1 MTVVIVPAVSREME
15 GGIPK
20 GTRIGNY
27 VIDALIGRGGMGI
40 VYRAYHPMLDR
51 WAAIKLLPPFQNGGE
66 ARERF
71 EREARAVAKLRHRH
85 ILTVFEFGEYAGQP
99 YMVVE
104 YMPNGSLADR
114 MPSTPLTPGEALTL
128 LRPLGDALDYAHG
141 QGILHRDVKPAN
153 VFLDAEVQPVLADFG
168 LAKMVSEQSLTTSG
182 MVSGTPT
189 HISPEQ
195 VSGQPL
201 TGATD
206 LYSLGVIAFQLLTAR
221 LPFTADG
228 FMEVLYAHV
237 HTPPPA
243 PSSINPALN
252 QAVDHAVLRALAKNP
267 AARWPSARA
276 LTGALEAAIV
286 GRQDT
291 RQTRPAVEAA
301 VIDATPAG
309 AATVVAQPIPPAVPA
324 AAAAAGAPAA
334 AEPTATRAAPAAPSP
349 GPAVPARPPRSG
361 LLLLAGLVLLI
372 ALVVGLVG
380 ATRLAAGTRPSAGV
394 TPGSATSANASPMER
409 TPPARYLRV
418 EPSSTLRPGTP
429 ITVTGRGLDPRLGA
443 NAGIL
448 QDGVVHPVMASLP
461 VSSDGSFS
469 STGVVP
475 TDLKAGSAALVACN
489 FDAQGRSDLTRC
501 LSATVMLSR

>member
-1 MTVVIVPAVSREME
+1 ME

-51 WAAIKLLPPFQNGGE
+51 WAAIKLLPPFQHGTE
-66 ARERF
+66 ARQRF

-114 MPSTPLTPGEALTL
+114 MPTTPLTPGAALTL

-153 VFLDAEVQPVLADFG
+153 VFLDAEMQPVLADFG
-168 LAKMVSEQSLTTSG
+168 LAKMVSEESLTASG

-221 LPFTADG
+221 LPFSAEG

-237 HTPPPA
+237 HTAPPA

-252 QAVDHAVLRALAKNP
+252 QAVDHVVLRALAKDP
-267 AARWPSARA
+267 ATRWPSARA
-276 LTGALEAAIV
+276 LTGALEAAVV

-291 RQTRPAVEAA
+291 REARPNLAATIVEA
-301 VIDATPAG
+301 
-309 AATVVAQPIPPAVPA
+309 PA
-324 AAAAAGAPAA
+324 AAAATVVGQPPPEPAPPDPVDPSKVSARKAVRYRVLVIAA
-334 AEPTATRAAPAAPSP
+334 
-349 GPAVPARPPRSG
+349 
-361 LLLLAGLVLLI
+361 LVLI
-372 ALVVGLVG
+372 ALVSGLVG
-380 ATRLAAGTRPSAGV
+380 ATRLAGRTHLPGATPHSSPSSSSPAAAARP
-394 TPGSATSANASPMER
+394 E
-409 TPPARYLRV
+409 PARYLRV

-429 ITVTGRGLDPRLGA
+429 ITVSGRGLDPKLGA

-461 VSSDGSFS
+461 VASDGSFS
-469 STGVVP
+469 SAGVIP

-489 FDAQGRSDLTRC
+489 FDGQGRSDLTRC
-501 LSATVMLSR
+501 LSTTVTLTR

>member
-1 MTVVIVPAVSREME
+1 ME

-20 GTRIGNY
+20 GTRIGTY

-51 WAAIKLLPPFQNGGE
+51 WAAIKLLPPFQHGTE
-66 ARERF
+66 ARQRF

-85 ILTVFEFGEYAGQP
+85 ILTVYEFGEYAGQP

-114 MPSTPLTPGEALTL
+114 MPSAPLTPGEALTL

-153 VFLDAEVQPVLADFG
+153 VFLDAEMQPVLADFG
-168 LAKMVSEQSLTTSG
+168 LAKMVSEQSLTASG

-201 TGATD
+201 TAATD

-237 HTPPPA
+237 HTAPPA
-243 PSSINPALN
+243 PSSINPALT
-252 QAVDHAVLRALAKNP
+252 QAVDHVVLRALAKEP
-267 AARWPSARA
+267 STRWPSARA
-276 LTGALEAAIV
+276 LTGALEAAVV
-286 GRQDT
+286 GRHDT
-291 RQTRPAVEAA
+291 REARPPVPAA
-301 VIDATPAG
+301 IIEPPA
-309 AATVVAQPIPPAVPA
+309 AAPTLVAQPAPPAGPA
-324 AAAAAGAPAA
+324 ARTAAVAPAA
-334 AEPTATRAAPAAPSP
+334 ADSTATRAAPAAPAP
-349 GPAVPARPPRSG
+349 EPAVPTRRSRYG
-361 LLLLAGLVLLI
+361 LLLAAAVVLI
-372 ALVVGLVG
+372 ALVVGLAG
-380 ATRLAAGTRPSAGV
+380 ATRLAGAIRPSARV
-394 TPGSATSANASPMER
+394 TPGTTTSPTASVTGRP
-409 TPPARYLRV
+409 TAARYLRV
-418 EPSSTLRPGTP
+418 EPPSPLRPGTP
-429 ITVTGRGLDPRLGA
+429 ITVSGRGLDPKLGA

-461 VSSDGSFS
+461 VAPDGSFS

-489 FDAQGRSDLTRC
+489 FDARGRSDLTRC
-501 LSATVMLSR
+501 LSTPVTLNG